1 MVKPKAGLRKKSKDK
16 VIVLVIF
23 IGILTS
29 IYGFDMLSRF
39 EFTKRE
45 SADLIYPINSINNDN
60 GEDPV
65 NIAPQNFI
73 RSAGPSP
80 IVLNFN
86 TRIDKVFGFEPGA
99 YTFNCSLF
107 MKKGYNILFY
117 CRAYYPIFLYNLS
130 LEIWDPIGRYYHI
143 LNRTFDSEI
152 IDDSAWGTDYGTSIE
167 GNYLILAKFE
177 IGHNI
182 SLHVRIEDLD
192 AIINEFYP
200 AGRLGDTFYDYR
212 VFNESIKIHEFYIPV
227 DSDTEYTFN
236 FVRVTPISEYIKDT
250 YYPGE
255 SYPVVNGHI
264 NMDGIRFYL
273 WNNISTIG
281 YKKENAAFKTTLGSF
296 SNGTVKFTV
305 EMEGIYTN
313 MVFLF
318 QSYSTQRIGDGP
330 DAVPGNKTGANQTIE
345 DFFDTTQEKVVNFM
359 FNDTVILTGMVILLL
374 AGLFMFLKSQS
385 AVYIIQ

>member
-1 MVKPKAGLRKKSKDK
+1 MVKPIAGLRKKSKDK

-23 IGILTS
+23 IGLLTS

-45 SADLIYPINSINNDN
+45 SDDSINPINSISNDN
-60 GEDPV
+60 GVDPV
-65 NIAPQNFI
+65 NIVPQNFI

-212 VFNESIKIHEFYIPV
+212 VFNESIKIHEFYRLIAI
-227 DSDTEYTFN
+227 
-236 FVRVTPISEYIKDT
+236 RVYLQFRASLTDFGIYQRYLLSGQNRT
-250 YYPGE
+250 
-255 SYPVVNGHI
+255 VVNGHI

-281 YKKENAAFKTTLGSF
+281 YKKECAFKTTLGSF

-318 QSYSTQRIGDGP
+318 SLIQRKRIGDGP
-330 DAVPGNKTGANQTIE
+330 DAVPETKPARTKRSKISSIPR
-345 DFFDTTQEKVVNFM
+345 K
-359 FNDTVILTGMVILLL
+359 
-374 AGLFMFLKSQS
+374 KW
-385 AVYIIQ
+385 